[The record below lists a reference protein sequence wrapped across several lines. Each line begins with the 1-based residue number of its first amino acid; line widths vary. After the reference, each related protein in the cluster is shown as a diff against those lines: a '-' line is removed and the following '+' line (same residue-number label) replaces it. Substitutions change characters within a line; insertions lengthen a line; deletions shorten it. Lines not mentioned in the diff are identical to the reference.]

1 VNAYRVSALAAVQ
14 LAYPFVAIAQ
24 SQPMMGGGMNGFGW
38 MGGYGG
44 FWLSALVCIAVVALI
59 VWFIARRSK

>member
-1 VNAYRVSALAAVQ
+1 VNTYRVSALAAVQ
-14 LAYPFVAIAQ
+14 LVYPVVASAQ

-44 FWLSALVCIAVVALI
+44 FWLPALVCIAVVALI